1 MNRARNS
8 LRLVPCLIVMLLIG
22 GVASAHAAIVVRGF
36 RAWQGPRYIRLVL
49 DLSGPTSYRM
59 FTLQDPNRFVID
71 VRDATLATQLAL
83 PSADAIV
90 RDLRAARRTDGSER
104 IVADLRTS
112 ARYHVF
118 LLKPYPPYG
127 YRLVIDLRTGRSETT
142 RVVARPRSVDRRLV
156 IAIDPG
162 HGGDD
167 PGAIGVDHIEEK
179 NVVLAIARDL
189 NRMLNAT
196 PGMSSFLTRT
206 GDYYVPLRRR
216 FEIATEHR
224 ADAFVSIHADSLPG
238 SEGRTVRGSSI
249 YILSRRGASREAA
262 YLARSENASDF
273 IGGTTT
279 DLGRNNTLLSRV
291 LVDMSQTGTIAASHA
306 LASDILGQL
315 AKAGPLHTDYVDRAA
330 FMVLSSP
337 EIPSVLIETEF
348 ISNPYEA
355 HKLASPR
362 FQHILAYRIWKGIMR
377 DAPALRARRAP
388 GAQPPARLRRA
399 EYTVRPGETLGA
411 IAKRYHVDVR
421 TLRATNGLHGDRV
434 AAGFHL
440 LIPRHG
446 TQS

>member
-1 MNRARNS
+1 MSRTRGS
-8 LRLVPCLIVMLLIG
+8 LWPVPCLIIALLAG
-22 GVASAHAAIVVRGF
+22 GVASARAATVIRGF
-36 RAWQGPRYIRLVL
+36 RAWQGPHYIRLVL
-49 DLSGPTSYRM
+49 DLSGPASYRM
-59 FTLQDPNRFVID
+59 FTLQDPDRFVID
-71 VRDATLATQLAL
+71 VRDAALATQLAL

-90 RDLRAARRTDGSER
+90 RDLRSGRRSDGSER
-104 IVADLRTS
+104 IVADLRT
-112 ARYHVF
+112 AVRFHVF

-127 YRLVIDLRTGRSETT
+127 YRLVIDLRTGAPKKAL
-142 RVVARPRSVDRRLV
+142 VVAQSRSMHRRLV

-189 NRMLNAT
+189 NKLLNAT

-216 FEIATEHR
+216 FEIATER
-224 ADAFVSIHADSLPG
+224 GADAFVSIHADSLPG
-238 SEGRTVRGSSI
+238 RAGRTVRGSSI
-249 YILSRRGASREAA
+249 YILSRRGESREAA

-273 IGGTTT
+273 IGGAAV
-279 DLGRNNTLLSRV
+279 DLGRNNALLNRV

-306 LASDILGQL
+306 LAADILGEL
-315 AKAGPLHTDYVDRAA
+315 AKAGPLHNDYVDRAA

-355 HKLASPR
+355 HKLANPA
-362 FQHILAYRIWKGIMR
+362 FQHVLAYRIWKGIML

-388 GAQPPARLRRA
+388 GAQPPARVRRV
-399 EYTVRPGETLGA
+399 EYTVRPGETLDA
-411 IAKRYHVDVR
+411 IAKRYHVTLR
-421 TLRATNGLHGDRV
+421 TLRATNGLHSDRI
-434 AAGFHL
+434 AAGRHL
-440 LIPRHG
+440 LIPQRR

>member
-1 MNRARNS
+1 MNRARGQI
-8 LRLVPCLIVMLLIG
+8 RLALWAV
-22 GVASAHAAIVVRGF
+22 VAVLAASGAARAEVLVRGF
-36 RAWQGPRYIRLVL
+36 RVWQGPRYVRLVL

-59 FTLQDPNRFVID
+59 FTLPAPARFVVD
-71 VRDATLATQLAL
+71 LRDTDLATSLAL

-90 RDLRAARRTDGSER
+90 RDLRAGRRSDGSER

-112 ARYHVF
+112 ARFHVF

-127 YRLVIDLRTGRSETT
+127 YRLVIDLRTGRAAGTLPV
-142 RVVARPRSVDRRLV
+142 RHRRAANRPLV

-189 NRMLNAT
+189 NRMINAT
-196 PGMSSFLTRT
+196 PGMSSFLTRK

-216 FEIATEHR
+216 FEIATQHD

-238 SEGRTVRGSSI
+238 IDGRTATGSSI
-249 YILSRRGASREAA
+249 YILSSRGATREAA

-273 IGGTTT
+273 IGGATT
-279 DLGRNNTLLSRV
+279 DLGRNNTVLNHV
-291 LVDMSQTGTIAASHA
+291 LVDMSQTGTIAASHQ
-306 LASDILGQL
+306 LASDILGEL
-315 AKAGPLHTDYVDRAA
+315 AKAGPVHTDHVDRAA

-355 HKLASPR
+355 HRLADPR
-362 FQHILAYRIWKGIMR
+362 FQHVLAYRIWKGIMR

-388 GAQPPARLRRA
+388 VTPPPAHVREA
-399 EYTVRPGETLGA
+399 EYTVRPGETLDA

-421 TLRATNGLHGDRV
+421 ALRATNGLRGNRV
-434 AAGFHL
+434 SAGLHL
-440 LIPRHG
+440 LIPRRR